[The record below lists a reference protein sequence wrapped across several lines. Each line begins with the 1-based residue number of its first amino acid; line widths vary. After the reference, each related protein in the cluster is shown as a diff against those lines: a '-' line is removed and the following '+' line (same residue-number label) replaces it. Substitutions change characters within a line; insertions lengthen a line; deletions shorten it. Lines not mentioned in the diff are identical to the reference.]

1 VLTSL
6 ETRGYIDMAE
16 PWLRGPIARMP
27 ATVMPAAHALMQA
40 AEDIPMAVEG
50 LTTAQLWALP
60 GGAAAVGF
68 HLRHL
73 AGSIDRLLTYARGEM
88 LTDAQLTE
96 MDAEIEDDG
105 RSADELARE
114 ALAAIGR
121 AIDVMRET
129 PPGIYLE
136 ARGVGRRRL
145 PTTVLGL
152 LVHIAEH
159 TQRHVGGII
168 ATSKV
173 VRVMSE
179 DRSA

>member
-1 VLTSL
+1 
-6 ETRGYIDMAE
+6 MAE
-16 PWLRGPIARMP
+16 PWLRGPIAGMP
-27 ATVMPAAHALMQA
+27 AMVMPAAHALMQA
-40 AEDIPMAVEG
+40 AEDVPMAAEG

-88 LTDAQLTE
+88 LTDAQMTE
-96 MDAEIEDDG
+96 LDAEPYDDG
-105 RSADELARE
+105 RSADDLTRG
-114 ALAAIGR
+114 ALAAIER
-121 AIDVMRET
+121 AIDVMRDT

-136 ARGVGRRRL
+136 TRGVGRRRL

-159 TQRHVGGII
+159 TQRHVGAII
-168 ATSKV
+168 ATAKV
-173 VRVMSE
+173 VRVMS
-179 DRSA
+179 DGPPA

>member
-1 VLTSL
+1 
-6 ETRGYIDMAE
+6 MAE
-16 PWLRGPIARMP
+16 PWLRGPIPGMP
-27 ATVMPAAHALMQA
+27 AMVMPAAHALMQA
-40 AEDIPMAVEG
+40 AEDIPMAVQG
-50 LTTAQLWALP
+50 LTSEQLWALP

-73 AGSIDRLLTYARGEM
+73 GGSIDRLLTYARGEM
-88 LTDAQLTE
+88 LSDAQMTAL
-96 MDAEIEDDG
+96 DAEIEDDG
-105 RSADELARE
+105 RSADDLLRE
-114 ALAAIGR
+114 ALAAIERG
-121 AIDVMRET
+121 IEGMRET

-145 PTTVLGL
+145 PTTVFGL

-159 TQRHVGGII
+159 TQRHVGAII

-179 DRSA
+179 AGSA